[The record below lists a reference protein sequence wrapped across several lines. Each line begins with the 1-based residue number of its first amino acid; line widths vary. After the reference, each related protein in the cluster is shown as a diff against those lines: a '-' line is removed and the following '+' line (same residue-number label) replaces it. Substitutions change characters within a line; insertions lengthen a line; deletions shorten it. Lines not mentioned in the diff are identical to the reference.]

1 MPHFKTIQKLLTGLV
16 VLLTLASFDGFKAT
30 LNPSHNHNVELLS
43 YGRPQQYTKVALFQ
57 ISKSV
62 SPKVYFVFAFF
73 DFDCLFNAQLI
84 SSNTAFC
91 HQNNTLSDFYS
102 QKSSLAQNLVT
113 ILYSGDFLQVSL
125 P

>member
-16 VLLTLASFDGFKAT
+16 VLLTLVSFDGFKAI

-43 YGRPQQYTKVALFQ
+43 YGRSQQYTKVALFQ

-84 SSNTAFC
+84 SSNTAFYR
-91 HQNNTLSDFYS
+91 QNKTLSGFYN

-113 ILYSGDFLQVSL
+113 ILYSGDFSQVSL
-125 P
+125 A